1 MSWLTNFEDGAIAT
15 EKTKIDTFYAPLQS
29 ISFEETISIIN

>member
-15 EKTKIDTFYAPLQS
+15 EKTKIDTFYYSPS
-29 ISFEETISIIN
+29 VH